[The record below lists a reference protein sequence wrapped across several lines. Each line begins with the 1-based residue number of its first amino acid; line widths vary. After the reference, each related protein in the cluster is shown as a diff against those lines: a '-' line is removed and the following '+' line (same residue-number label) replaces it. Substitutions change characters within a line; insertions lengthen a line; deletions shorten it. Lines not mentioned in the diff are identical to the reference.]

1 MEKNENLSLLL
12 SKLQNH
18 LMPNLKEK
26 NHFDNKLSY
35 FIRLL
40 NSRLT
45 VMKMDESQILLE
57 LSDLITKTRKIEE
70 LNKFQ
75 ILYSN
80 LKAKRTLKGRRE
92 ILLLLYKLIPY
103 NINTNIEVSKVLQT
117 IFTKSD
123 TEEKFSLEKLEVDQN
138 IDKALLAKSLVN
150 NKRSYVIVNKPNN
163 TYNKII
169 YEQDLVKD
177 LIFVFQGIDG
187 HFITYNTNLMNS
199 AFCLNP
205 KIQFN
210 ENVYDIVSYL
220 CELGFLY
227 KKVREQLNF
236 FNEANIPSQVVQSF
250 CFAIQNELNDYY
262 K

>member
-103 NINTNIEVSKVLQT
+103 NINTNIENNSLIDNKKTHKFV
-117 IFTKSD
+117 
-123 TEEKFSLEKLEVDQN
+123 EEIL
-138 IDKALLAKSLVN
+138 
-150 NKRSYVIVNKPNN
+150 N
-163 TYNKII
+163 T
-169 YEQDLVKD
+169 
-177 LIFVFQGIDG
+177 
-187 HFITYNTNLMNS
+187 
-199 AFCLNP
+199 
-205 KIQFN
+205 
-210 ENVYDIVSYL
+210 
-220 CELGFLY
+220 
-227 KKVREQLNF
+227 
-236 FNEANIPSQVVQSF
+236 
-250 CFAIQNELNDYY
+250 
-262 K
+262 